1 MAPNVEPRPSSRPQ
15 KLQQPS
21 PWRRERT
28 GDGFEVLHR
37 HLVSRAGAAVPLL
50 SATRARLRAAAAAFP
65 QPEAELFFS
74 LLSDDSRPLRASAA
88 HLRRDQNCF
97 FIPLL
102 CFALVGMSGEE
113 ELR

>member
-37 HLVSRAGAAVPLL
+37 HLLSRAGAAVPLL
-50 SATRARLRAAAAAFP
+50 SATRARPPPLSLNP
-65 QPEAELFFS
+65 KQSCFS
-74 LLSDDSRPLRASAA
+74 LSSRMTAV
-88 HLRRDQNCF
+88 
-97 FIPLL
+97 L
-102 CFALVGMSGEE
+102 CALQQHI
-113 ELR
+113 